1 MEARFARLEAL
12 VTSMVA
18 HVKSI
23 TYGLGKDKDREN
35 DQSYGLNVD
44 QIFFCGIGFSRLVA
58 PNGMMTRMSKDHE
71 SWVED
76 DGNHVMVSNP
86 SEMISTI
93 TLVTRTNM
101 WVLEP

>member
-1 MEARFARLEAL
+1 MEVRFARLEAL

-18 HVKSI
+18 QVKSI
-23 TYGLGKDKDREN
+23 TSGPGKDKDREN
-35 DQSYGLNVD
+35 DQSYGLDVN
-44 QIFFCGIGFSRLVA
+44 QILFCGAGFSGLVA
-58 PNGMMTRMSKDHE
+58 PNGMMTHMSKDHE

-86 SEMISTI
+86 SEMIFTI
-93 TLVTRTNM
+93 TLMTKANM